1 MRRSAAVAAAVL
13 VAAIGVAACG
23 GSSGGGG
30 SKTTATADLTKPV
43 TLTVW
48 SGFSERELKIWN
60 NVLSG
65 FHQLHPAVKIKSQGA
80 VDNNK
85 IVAAIRGG
93 NPPDVALSFETDKT
107 GAFCS
112 SGGWIDLT
120 PYIQRDHIDISQFPP
135 AVQNY
140 TKFGDKRC
148 ALPDLADVYGLYYNK
163 QMFKQAGISSPPKTF
178 SELAAD
184 AKKLTQRNSDGSIKV
199 AGFIPN
205 EGFYENAAAHEGPL
219 FNAQWTNAQG
229 KSTLATSPGWAR
241 WLNWDKQLIDWYG
254 YDKLKRFIAST
265 GQEFSASNAFES
277 GKVAMIM
284 DGEYRTAFIKAEHPS
299 LDYGTAPMPVDDSQP
314 DIYGGG
320 YIVGN
325 TLGIPKGAKHTGAGW
340 ELIKYLATNT
350 KALTQLAEGLGNVP
364 TTPASS
370 KATNLNQ
377 DPHFQPFLKI
387 FTSPHTQTNPI
398 VASGD
403 ADQLLFHSFIE
414 NWEAGKVSNL
424 QSGLQNVDKQ
434 IDAQLANATAGGA
447 P

>member
-1 MRRSAAVAAAVL
+1 MRRSAAVVAAVLAAAV
-13 VAAIGVAACG
+13 GVAACG
-23 GSSGGGG
+23 GGGGGG
-30 SKTTATADLTKPV
+30 SKTTATADLSKPV

-48 SGFSERELKIWN
+48 SGFSERELGVWN
-60 NVLSG
+60 SVLNG
-65 FHQLHPAVKIKSQGA
+65 FHKLHPAVKIKSVGA

-112 SGGWIDLT
+112 SGGWIDLN
-120 PYIQRDHIDISQFPP
+120 PYIKRDNVDISQFPQ

-140 TKFGDKRC
+140 TKFENKRC
-148 ALPDLADVYGLYYNK
+148 ALPDLADVYGIYYNK
-163 QMFKQAGISSPPKTF
+163 AMLQKAGISSPPKTF
-178 SELAAD
+178 SELTAD

-205 EGFYENAAAHEGPL
+205 EGFYENAAAHWGPL
-219 FNAQWTNAQG
+219 SNAQWTNAQG
-229 KSTLATSPGWAR
+229 KSTLATSPGWAK
-241 WLNWDKQLIDWYG
+241 WLTWDKQLIDFYG
-254 YDKLKRFIAST
+254 YNTLKRFIAGA
-265 GQEFSASNAFES
+265 GQEFSASNAFET

-284 DGEYRTAFIKAEHPS
+284 DGEYRTAFIKAEHPK
-299 LDYGTAPMPVDDSQP
+299 LDYGTAPMPVDDTQP
-314 DIYGGG
+314 NIYGGG

-325 TLGIPKGAKHTGAGW
+325 TLGIPKGAKHTAAAW
-340 ELIKYLATNT
+340 ELVKYMATNT
-350 KALTQLAEGLGNVP
+350 QALTQLAEGLGNVP

-403 ADQLLFHSFIE
+403 ADQLLFHNFIE

-424 QSGLQNVDKQ
+424 QSGLANVDKQ

>member
-1 MRRSAAVAAAVL
+1 VS
-13 VAAIGVAACG
+13 ACG
-23 GSSGGGG
+23 GGGGG
-30 SKTTATADLTKPV
+30 SKTVAAADLTKPA

-48 SGFSERELKIWN
+48 SGFTERELGIWN
-60 NVLSG
+60 NVLNG
-65 FHQLHPAVKIKSQGA
+65 FHQLHPAVKIKSVGA

-85 IVAAIRGG
+85 IVASIRGG

-120 PYIQRDHIDISQFPP
+120 SLIARDHVDIGQFPT

-140 TKFGDKRC
+140 TRYQDKRC

-163 QMFKQAGISSPPKTF
+163 AMLQKAGITSPPKTF
-178 SELAAD
+178 SELTAD
-184 AKKLTQRNSDGSIKV
+184 AKKLTQRSSDGSIKV
-199 AGFIPN
+199 AGFIPD
-205 EGFYENAAAHEGPL
+205 EGFYENAAAHYGPL
-219 FNAQWTNAQG
+219 WNAQWTDANG
-229 KSTLATSPGWAR
+229 KSTLATSPGWSR
-241 WLNWDKQLIDWYG
+241 FLQWDKQLIDWYG
-254 YDKLKRFIAST
+254 YNKLKRFMAGA
-265 GQEFSASNAFES
+265 GQEFTPSNAFET

-284 DGEYRTAFIKAEHPS
+284 DGEYRTAFIKAEKPH
-299 LDYGTAPMPVDDSQP
+299 LDYGTAPMPVDDQQP

-325 TLGIPKGAKHTGAGW
+325 TVGIPKGAKHTAAAW
-340 ELIKYLATNT
+340 ELVKYLATNSQ
-350 KALTQLAEGLGNVP
+350 ALTKLAEGLGNVP
-364 TTPASS
+364 TTPDSS
-370 KATNLNQ
+370 KATTLGQ

-387 FTSPHTQTNPI
+387 FTDPHTQTNPI

-414 NWEAGKVSNL
+414 KWEAGKVPNL
-424 QSGLQNVDKQ
+424 QSGLQGVDKQ
-434 IDAQLANATAGGA
+434 IDAQLANATAGTA

>member
-1 MRRSAAVAAAVL
+1 MRRSAAVVAAVL
-13 VAAIGVAACG
+13 AASTAVAACG
-23 GSSGGGG
+23 GGGGGG
-30 SKTTATADLTKPV
+30 SKTAAAADLGKPV

-60 NVLSG
+60 SVLDG
-65 FHQLHPAVKIKSQGA
+65 FHRLHPAVKIKSVGA

-112 SGGWIDLT
+112 SGGWLDLT
-120 PYIQRDHIDISQFPP
+120 SYIQRDHVNVGQFPP

-140 TKFGDKRC
+140 TRYQEKRC

-163 QMFKQAGISSPPKTF
+163 AMFQRAGIGSPPKTF

-184 AKKLTQRNSDGSIKV
+184 AKKLTQRNPDGSIKV
-199 AGFIPN
+199 AGYIPF

-219 FNAQWTNAQG
+219 FGAQWTDAAG
-229 KSTLATSPGWAR
+229 KSTLATSRGWAS
-241 WLNWDKQLIDWYG
+241 WLQWDKQLIDWYG
-254 YDKLKRFIAST
+254 YDKLRRFVAGT

-277 GKVAMIM
+277 GKVAMIL
-284 DGEYRTAFIKAEHPS
+284 DGEYRTAFVKAEHPS

-314 DIYGGG
+314 QLYGGG

-325 TLGIPKGAKHTGAGW
+325 TLGIPKGAGHTAAAW

-350 KALTQLAEGLGNVP
+350 QALTKLAEGLGNVP

-370 KATNLNQ
+370 KATNLNA

-387 FTSPHTQTNPI
+387 FTDPHTATNPI

-403 ADQLLFHSFIE
+403 ADQLLFHAFIE
-414 NWEAGKVSNL
+414 KWEAGKVGNL
-424 QSGLQNVDKQ
+424 QSGLQGVDKQ